1 MPLRRVDGLS
11 QEQGRRD
18 SKTGF
23 SKVGAG
29 ANISPF
35 AKKRRNTAAG
45 KALILFYK
53 ISGLSR

>member
-23 SKVGAG
+23 PKLGAG

-53 ISGLSR
+53 FSG